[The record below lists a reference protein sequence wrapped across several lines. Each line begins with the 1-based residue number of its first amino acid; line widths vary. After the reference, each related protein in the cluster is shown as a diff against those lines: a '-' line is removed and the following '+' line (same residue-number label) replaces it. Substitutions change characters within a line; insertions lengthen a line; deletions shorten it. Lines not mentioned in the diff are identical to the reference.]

1 MYAMV
6 VAGIF
11 AFVTT
16 ANAGLMSA
24 SRYLYAMG
32 RDKVLPRPFARLSGR
47 GVPLAGILLSLLP
60 LAAIVLFLDAKGI
73 AKVASTFQLIAF
85 AMVNL
90 SVIVMRES
98 RMRSYDPGF
107 RSPGY
112 PWVQLAGV
120 LVSLSLIP
128 LMGWMPVAFAL
139 GLVGVGLVWYV
150 VYAHGKAEHA
160 VAVMRVME
168 RIAEEILSRESA
180 APALDR
186 ELREIM
192 KEKGLRPED
201 PFAEVVLRAP
211 FIDLPDGAE
220 WDDIMREAVE
230 RLSKQHPEH
239 ADAIRGALLEAG
251 RHGETPAAE
260 GIALPHVLLE
270 GIERYELIAARSRS
284 GLHFPGVGR
293 PVYAVFVLLGSRA
306 DPQQHLR
313 MLAGIARRAEEP
325 RFLARWAATEAVED
339 LKALLLT
346 GEPRTP
352 FDKLTTGAS

>member
-1 MYAMV
+1 MPAAELVHDNAPLADAARIFAGRPGMYAMV
-6 VAGIF
+6 VAGVF

-32 RDKVLPRPFARLSGR
+32 RDKVLPGAFGRLSGR
-47 GVPLAGILLSLLP
+47 GVPLWGVALSLLP
-60 LAAIVLFLDAKGI
+60 MLAIVLFLDAKGI
-73 AKVASTFQLIAF
+73 AKIASTFQLMAF

-90 SVIVMRES
+90 SVIGMRES
-98 RMRSYDPGF
+98 RRRSYDPGF

-128 LMGWMPVAFAL
+128 LMGWMPIVSAL
-139 GLVGVGLVWYV
+139 GLVAVGLVWYV
-150 VYAHGKAEHA
+150 AYAHGKAEHA

-201 PFAEVVLRAP
+201 PFVEVVSRAP
-211 FIDLPDGAE
+211 FLDFDDDAE
-220 WDDIMREAVE
+220 WDDVMGEAVD
-230 RLSKQHPEH
+230 RLGVL
-239 ADAIRGALLEAG
+239 R
-251 RHGETPAAE
+251 
-260 GIALPHVLLE
+260 VLL
-270 GIERYELIAARSRS
+270 
-284 GLHFPGVGR
+284 
-293 PVYAVFVLLGSRA
+293 
-306 DPQQHLR
+306 
-313 MLAGIARRAEEP
+313 
-325 RFLARWAATEAVED
+325 
-339 LKALLLT
+339 
-346 GEPRTP
+346 
-352 FDKLTTGAS
+352 